1 MLTRLLLKRFGYDL
15 FVFSNLSRVLLCHP
29 MDYSP
34 PASLSIGFPR
44 QEYWRGLPFPYA
56 KSYKSPED
64 QLKIFQPDA
73 LSVCLLWRHVSGRV
87 VRLLGR
93 GDTYLLLD
101 VLDLSPQPLDQ
112 PVKL

>member
-1 MLTRLLLKRFGYDL
+1 MFTRLLLKRFGYDL

-56 KSYKSPED
+56 KSYKSPAD

-73 LSVCLLWRHVSGRV
+73 LSVCLLWKHV
-87 VRLLGR
+87 LGPWPCSETLGYR
-93 GDTYLLLD
+93 
-101 VLDLSPQPLDQ
+101 
-112 PVKL
+112 